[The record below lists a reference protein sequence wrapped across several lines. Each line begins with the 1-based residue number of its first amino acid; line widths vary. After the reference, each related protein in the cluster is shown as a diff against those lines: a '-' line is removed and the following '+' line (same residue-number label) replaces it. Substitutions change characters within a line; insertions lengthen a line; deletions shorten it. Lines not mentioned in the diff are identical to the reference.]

1 MPKTTRL
8 NFLIDDGLNI
18 KLNNHVKNTHI
29 PKSQVIRLA
38 LEYYLEVTPT
48 FDNVPKLK
56 KLIEDYLGKKDG
68 TDKKS
73 ENPS

>member
-1 MPKTTRL
+1 MKTRL

-18 KLNNHVKNTHI
+18 KLKAHVQKTHI

-48 FDNVPKLK
+48 FDNAPKLK
-56 KLIEDYLGKKDG
+56 KLIEDYLGKQNES
-68 TDKKS
+68 DKK
-73 ENPS
+73 NQDTL